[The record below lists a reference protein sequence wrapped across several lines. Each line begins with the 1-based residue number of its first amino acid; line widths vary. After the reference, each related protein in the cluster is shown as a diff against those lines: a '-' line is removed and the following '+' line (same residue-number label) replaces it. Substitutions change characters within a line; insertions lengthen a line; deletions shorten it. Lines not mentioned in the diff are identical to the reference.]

1 MNSDDDNDAEKKD
14 TGDEYAEVSREKKK
28 KKDVGTT
35 SHEATLFEYGESIAG
50 YKCVTTESE
59 RDRLKRSHE
68 RENSSESEVDVF
80 AFDQAKGISTK
91 VEAEERYARAV

>member
-1 MNSDDDNDAEKKD
+1 M
-14 TGDEYAEVSREKKK
+14 SREKKK
-28 KKDVGTT
+28 RKGVGTT

-68 RENSSESEVDVF
+68 SENSSESEVDVF
-80 AFDQAKGISTK
+80 AFDQAKVSALRLKPKNATRGPFDSIG
-91 VEAEERYARAV
+91 A